1 VAEETQVLQERVCTP
16 PPLVAEENQVL
27 HGRVRT
33 LCVAAAVLVVAF
45 SVFLRFY
52 TTSKLWLDE
61 ALTVDRSSLP
71 LGSIAGSLKQ
81 DGAPPL
87 YYYLLHF
94 WMELF
99 GQSAFAT
106 RSLSGVI
113 GVATLPV
120 AWLAGKRLGGRPVA
134 WVTLLLV
141 ATAPFAVFYATSARM
156 YALAILLTGCGFL
169 SLSRALV
176 KPTPGNLIATG
187 VVTAALLYT
196 QYWSLY
202 LVAVVVVWL
211 LGGAWWRWHQEQQS
225 GSRPGAWRRFLPP
238 FYAVAVGC
246 LLFIP
251 WLPTFLYQSKHTGTP
266 WAAPP
271 TFVALLNTPTSFAL
285 NQGSLDMGGTIQG
298 RLLAL
303 AYIALFLL
311 ALFGVAKSKRFIEID
326 LRTRPRARSLS
337 IVVVGTLVAAFLG
350 GLISSSAFSPR
361 YAGVVF
367 LPFVLVVALGTTT
380 LLSAPI
386 RAAVI
391 GVAVL
396 AGAVVSV
403 QNVYTQRTQATQ
415 VAAVINQH
423 AQPGDVIAFC
433 PDQLGPAVYRLTS
446 ARGRYDMVTYPRGT
460 SPEFVD
466 WVDYKTT
473 VQGTSVSGFA
483 TKLVADS
490 QKDSPH
496 RIWLVW
502 EPGYATFGTRC
513 ETLVNTLLENPQYH
527 GRQWVI
533 SDGNRYYEPMQL
545 TEYAPT
551 SK

>member
-1 VAEETQVLQERVCTP
+1 VAEETRL
-16 PPLVAEENQVL
+16 L

-33 LCVAAAVLVVAF
+33 VCIVATVLLVAGG
-45 SVFLRFY
+45 VFLRFY
-52 TTSKLWLDE
+52 TNSALWLDE
-61 ALTVDRSSLP
+61 ALTVNRSSLP
-71 LGSIAGSLKQ
+71 IGSIAHSLKQ

-87 YYYLLHF
+87 YYYMLHF

-99 GQSAFAT
+99 GRSDFAT
-106 RSLSGVI
+106 RSLSGLI

-134 WVTLLLV
+134 WVTLVLV

-176 KPTPGNLIATG
+176 KPRPGNLIATG
-187 VVTAALLYT
+187 VVTAALLYA

-202 LVAVVVVWL
+202 LVGVVVLWL
-211 LGGAWWRWHQEQQS
+211 LGGAWWRWRKEQKS
-225 GSRPGAWRRFLPP
+225 KVRSGAWRRFLPP

-246 LLFIP
+246 LFFIP
-251 WLPTFLYQSKHTGTP
+251 WIPTFLYQSKHTGTP
-266 WAAPP
+266 WAARP

-326 LRTRPRARSLS
+326 LRTRPQARSLS

-350 GLISSSAFSPR
+350 GLITDSAFSPR
-361 YAGVVF
+361 YAGVIF
-367 LPFVLVVALGTTT
+367 IPFVLVVALGTMT
-380 LLSAPI
+380 LLSNSV
-386 RAAVI
+386 RLAVI
-391 GVAVL
+391 GVAVV
-396 AGAVVSV
+396 AGMVVSI

-415 VAAVINQH
+415 VAAVLNRH
-423 AQPGDVIAFC
+423 AQAGDVIAFC
-433 PDQLGPAVYRLTS
+433 PDQLGPSVYRLTND
-446 ARGRYDMVTYPRGT
+446 RGRYKMVTFPRGT
-460 SPEFVD
+460 SPEFVN

-473 VQGTSVSGFA
+473 VQGTSATEFA
-483 TKLVADS
+483 TKLVGDS
-490 QKDSPH
+490 QNPPR
-496 RIWLVW
+496 RIWLIW

-513 ETLVNTLLENPQYH
+513 ETLVNTLLQNPQYR
-527 GRQWVI
+527 GRQWVN
-533 SDGNRYYEPMQL
+533 SNGNRYYEPMEL
-545 TEYAPT
+545 TEYVPT

>member
-1 VAEETQVLQERVCTP
+1 VLEERVRTLTPPVAEETPLLQ
-16 PPLVAEENQVL
+16 
-27 HGRVRT
+27 GRVRT
-33 LCVAAAVLVVAF
+33 VCIVATVLLVALG
-45 SVFLRFY
+45 VFLRFY
-52 TTSKLWLDE
+52 TRSALWLDE
-61 ALTVDRSSLP
+61 ALTVNRSSLP
-71 LGSIAGSLKQ
+71 IGSIAGSLKQ

-94 WMELF
+94 WMQLF
-99 GQSAFAT
+99 GRSSYAT
-106 RSLSGVI
+106 RSLSGLI

-120 AWLAGKRLGGRPVA
+120 AWFAGKRLGGRSVA
-134 WVTLLLV
+134 WATLVLV
-141 ATAPFAVFYATSARM
+141 ATAPFAVFYATEARM
-156 YALAILLTGCGFL
+156 YAMAILLSGCGFL
-169 SLSRALV
+169 SLSRALAT
-176 KPTPGNLIATG
+176 PRPGNLIATA
-187 VVTAALLYT
+187 VVTAALLYS

-211 LGGAWWRWHQEQQS
+211 LGGAWWRWHKEQRS
-225 GSRPGAWRRFLPP
+225 GVRSAEWKRFLPP

-246 LLFIP
+246 LLFLP
-251 WLPTFLYQSKHTGTP
+251 WVPTFLYQSKHTGTP

-303 AYIALFLL
+303 TYIALFLL

-337 IVVVGTLVAAFLG
+337 IVVVGTLIAAFLG

-361 YAGVVF
+361 YAAVIF
-367 LPFVLVVALGTTT
+367 LPFVLVVAMGTTT
-380 LLSAPI
+380 LLSTPI
-386 RAAVI
+386 RLVVI
-391 GVAVL
+391 GIAVL
-396 AGAVVSV
+396 AGTVVSV

-415 VAAVINQH
+415 VAAILNDH
-423 AQPGDVIAFC
+423 ARPGDVIAFC
-433 PDQLGPAVYRLTS
+433 PDQIGPAVYRLT
-446 ARGRYDMVTYPRGT
+446 ADPGHYEMLTFPRGT

-466 WVDYKTT
+466 WVDYKQT
-473 VQGTSVSGFA
+473 VQGTSATHFA
-483 TKLVADS
+483 AKLIQDGERD
-490 QKDSPH
+490 QPH

-513 ETLVNTLLENPQYH
+513 ETVVNTLLASPQYRGH
-527 GRQWVI
+527 QWVN
-533 SDGNRYYEPMQL
+533 SNGNRYYEPMEL
-545 TEYAPT
+545 TEYAPA

>member
-1 VAEETQVLQERVCTP
+1 MLEGRVRTLSPPAAEETQLLQ
-16 PPLVAEENQVL
+16 
-27 HGRVRT
+27 GRVRT
-33 LCVAAAVLVVAF
+33 LCIVATVLLVALG
-45 SVFLRFY
+45 VFLRFY
-52 TTSKLWLDE
+52 THSALWLDE
-61 ALTVDRSSLP
+61 ALTVNRASLP
-71 LGSIAGSLKQ
+71 VGSIASSLKQ

-99 GQSAFAT
+99 GRSDFAT
-106 RSLSGVI
+106 RSLSGLI

-120 AWLAGKRLGGRPVA
+120 AWLAGKRIGGRPVA
-134 WVTLLLV
+134 WATLVLV
-141 ATAPFAVFYATSARM
+141 ATAPYAVFYATEARM
-156 YALAILLTGCGFL
+156 YGLTIFLTACGFL

-176 KPTPGNLIATG
+176 HPRPGNLIATG

-211 LGGAWWRWHQEQQS
+211 LGGAWWRWRREQQS
-225 GSRPGAWRRFLPP
+225 GVRSGQWRRFLPP
-238 FYAVAVGC
+238 FWAVAAGC
-246 LLFIP
+246 VLFIP

-271 TFVALLNTPTSFAL
+271 TFVSLLNTPTSFAL
-285 NQGSLDMGGTIQG
+285 NQGSLDTAGTIQG

-303 AYIALFLL
+303 SYIALFLL

-350 GLISSSAFSPR
+350 GLITASAFTPR
-361 YAGVVF
+361 YAGVIF
-367 LPFVLVVALGTTT
+367 LPFILVVALGTTT
-380 LLSAPI
+380 LLSTPV
-386 RAAVI
+386 RLAVI

-396 AGAVVSV
+396 TGMVVSV

-415 VAAVINQH
+415 VAAVLNHH
-423 AQPGDVIAFC
+423 AQAGDVIAFC
-433 PDQLGPAVYRLTS
+433 PDQLGPAVYRLTND
-446 ARGRYDMVTYPRGT
+446 RGRYEMVTFPRGT
-460 SPEFVD
+460 SPEFVN
-466 WVDYKTT
+466 WVDYKQT
-473 VQGTSVSGFA
+473 VQGTRATQFA
-483 TKLVADS
+483 TKLIGDAE
-490 QKDSPH
+490 KNPPR

-513 ETLVNTLLENPQYH
+513 ETLVNTLLENPQYQGH
-527 GRQWVI
+527 QWVT
-533 SDGNRYYEPMQL
+533 SNGNRYYEPMEL
-545 TEYAPT
+545 TEYAPA